1 MKKELAVLV
10 AVLVSACGG
19 DARVTSNDPFCQRV
33 LPTVEAFLGQA
44 RAANPV
50 PNDERYGGTVVMGGI
65 GELRGGMNPVA
76 PIDHSAIQHH
86 QFVNLMTLIDYDENF
101 DARPYLAESWDVSED
116 QSEITFHL
124 RRDVVWHDGEQ
135 TDAHDVAF
143 TYRTVMNP
151 AVGFGNPAYW
161 DHYDKSAEGIEVIDD
176 FTVRMRLRPHAEFLD
191 PWRSVA
197 ILPEHLLGDVPA
209 QELAEHP
216 FGTQCPVGNGPFVF
230 DSHSPSE
237 RWVFVANPAFP
248 QGLGGRPFYDRYIF
262 RVIPDQTALLTE
274 LMTESIDAYITV
286 RPNQAQQ
293 IIDNPN
299 VDFLNFRFR
308 NFVMVAWNA
317 RRPQLADPRVR
328 RAITMATN
336 REEIV
341 QAIQGGYA
349 VVANSSVPP
358 FHWAYRGFGAEDMA
372 YNAAS
377 AAALLDEAG
386 WIDRDGDGVRENA
399 DGLPLAVSIKYNTGN
414 QERQDIAEIL
424 QAQLGGV
431 GIRVTPEVV
440 DFGALLGQI
449 SDPDSRDFD
458 GVVMGWVPEFKL
470 DDMDLFHSARTNEP
484 NAWTG
489 TDNPEIDRLL
499 EALSFSVDR
508 DETARLWAE
517 YEVVLNEEHPFT
529 FFYFPD
535 RLTGVNK
542 RVRGVHM
549 DARGE
554 WTNLK
559 DWYLDPER
567 R

>member
-1 MKKELAVLV
+1 M
-10 AVLVSACGG
+10 
-19 DARVTSNDPFCQRV
+19 
-33 LPTVEAFLGQA
+33 
-44 RAANPV
+44 
-50 PNDERYGGTVVMGGI
+50 
-65 GELRGGMNPVA
+65 
-76 PIDHSAIQHH
+76 
-86 QFVNLMTLIDYDENF
+86 
-101 DARPYLAESWDVSED
+101 
-116 QSEITFHL
+116 
-124 RRDVVWHDGEQ
+124 
-135 TDAHDVAF
+135 
-143 TYRTVMNP
+143 
-151 AVGFGNPAYW
+151 
-161 DHYDKSAEGIEVIDD
+161 
-176 FTVRMRLRPHAEFLD
+176 
-191 PWRSVA
+191 
-197 ILPEHLLGDVPA
+197 
-209 QELAEHP
+209 
-216 FGTQCPVGNGPFVF
+216 GNGPFVF

-414 QERQDIAEIL
+414 QQRQDIAEIL

>member
-1 MKKELAVLV
+1 MKKQLAGLLALV
-10 AVLVSACGG
+10 VAACGG
-19 DARVTSNDPFCQRV
+19 DARVTSNDPFCQQV
-33 LPTVEAFLGQA
+33 LPSVEAFLGQA

-50 PNDERYGGTVVMGGI
+50 PNDERYGGTLVLGGI

-76 PIDHSAIQHH
+76 QIDHSAIQHH

-101 DARPYLAESWDVSED
+101 DPRPYLAESWDVSED

-124 RRDVVWHDGEQ
+124 RRDVFWHDGEQ
-135 TDAHDVAF
+135 TDANDVAF
-143 TYRTVMNP
+143 TYRTVTSP
-151 AVGFGNPAYW
+151 ATGFANPAYW

-176 FTVRMRLRPHAEFLD
+176 FTIRMRLRPHAEFLD

-197 ILPEHLLGDVPA
+197 ILPEHLLGDVPP
-209 QELAEHP
+209 QELPEHS

-248 QGLGGRPFYDRYIF
+248 QGLGGRPFYDRYVF
-262 RVIPDQTALLTE
+262 RVVPDQTALLTE

-308 NFVMVAWNA
+308 NYVMVAWNA

-349 VVANSSVPP
+349 IVANSSVPP
-358 FHWAYRGFGAEDMA
+358 FHWAYRAFGAEDMA
-372 YNAAS
+372 YNAAA
-377 AAALLDEAG
+377 AAALLEEAG
-386 WIDRDGDGVRENA
+386 WIDLDGDGVRENS

-414 QERQDIAEIL
+414 QQRQDIAEIM

-440 DFGALLGQI
+440 DFGALMGQI

-470 DDMDLFHSARTNEP
+470 DDMDLFHSGRINEP

-489 TDNPEIDRLL
+489 TNSPEIDRLL

-508 DETARLWAE
+508 AEATRLWGE
-517 YEVVLNEEHPFT
+517 YEVLLNEEHPFT

-535 RLTGVNK
+535 RLNGVNK
-542 RVRGVHM
+542 RVRGVRM

-559 DWYLDPER
+559 DWYLDPAR